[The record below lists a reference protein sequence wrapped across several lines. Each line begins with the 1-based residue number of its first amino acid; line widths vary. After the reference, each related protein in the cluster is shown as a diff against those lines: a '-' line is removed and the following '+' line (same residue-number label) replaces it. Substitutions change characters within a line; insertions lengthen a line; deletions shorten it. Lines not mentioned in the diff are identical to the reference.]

1 MRKQIRNELISISP
15 FDTMEREDI
24 SRCLAWI
31 DSGLELCR
39 VAKPATPP
47 MHLVSYFVVV
57 DDDHVLLVDH
67 KNAQLWLPPGGHVEQ
82 GEHPRV
88 TVERELEEELGF
100 VASHPIQAPLF
111 MTITTT
117 VGLTAGHTDVS
128 LWYVVRASRHQSIQ
142 FDEGEFRDARWFQF
156 DEVPLE
162 RTDPH
167 MKRFLAKLTNI
178 EHTYALALGSTYQG
192 SPLATICK

>member
-1 MRKQIRNELISISP
+1 MRNQIRDEVISITP
-15 FDTMEREDI
+15 FDAMERDDI

-31 DSGLELCR
+31 DSGVDLCR
-39 VAKPATPP
+39 KAKPATPP

-57 DDDHVLLVDH
+57 DDEHVLLVDH

-88 TVERELEEELGF
+88 AVQRELEEELGF
-100 VASHPIQAPLF
+100 VALHPIEAPLF
-111 MTITTT
+111 VTITTT

-128 LWYVVRASRHQSIQ
+128 LWYIVRASRHQNFK
-142 FDEGEFRDARWFQF
+142 FDGGEFEDARWFSF
-156 DEVPLE
+156 KEIPLE

-167 MKRFLAKLTNI
+167 MKRFIAKLIDRENADAT
-178 EHTYALALGSTYQG
+178 ALGSALKG
-192 SPLATICK
+192 